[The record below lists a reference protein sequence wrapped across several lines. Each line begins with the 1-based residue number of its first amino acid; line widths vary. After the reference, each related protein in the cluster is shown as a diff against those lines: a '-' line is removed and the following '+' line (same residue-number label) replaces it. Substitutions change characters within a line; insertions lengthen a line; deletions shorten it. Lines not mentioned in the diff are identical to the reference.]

1 MANGFSNEYR
11 IIFGNIRK
19 NCNNRFCYFG
29 KHRNL
34 VLAIQT
40 HLYLNIFNLKVV
52 LMTEFSKAVVSCIVE
67 WSKGSTACNG
77 NTECLEQSAR
87 QLRQCLDAA
96 FPDSKKV
103 ELESDKVNYMLS
115 SVFFLANRLSK
126 AVEGLAEF
134 DRVMNGIEK
143 VGKASL
149 EETEN
154 QELHTKFQKELDD
167 ILGKYF

>member
-1 MANGFSNEYR
+1 
-11 IIFGNIRK
+11 
-19 NCNNRFCYFG
+19 
-29 KHRNL
+29 
-34 VLAIQT
+34 
-40 HLYLNIFNLKVV
+40 
-52 LMTEFSKAVVSCIVE
+52 MTEFSKAVINCIAE
-67 WSKGSTACNG
+67 WGKRSADCNG

-87 QLRQCLDAA
+87 QLRECLDAA
-96 FPDSKKV
+96 FPDSKRI

-126 AVEGLAEF
+126 ATEGLAEF
-134 DRVMNGIEK
+134 DRVMNSIEK

-149 EETEN
+149 EQKEN